1 MTPQRSAVLSL
12 FTLVLF
18 FGALLP
24 TVIPKPVEAQIT
36 IQDTPTSFIASGVT
50 SYDIAETKLFWHTGV
65 SICPPSL
72 VAGDD
77 LVQPAALESE
87 MLKRIAVTG
96 GEIRDLYSKERACSQ
111 NEIFSD
117 IVADTNYLYWIGLN
131 GLMRLSTSANVGDQP
146 QLFSAALKGY
156 SQIALS
162 NDAIYGLQRNQSA
175 GSTTIRKIAKADAA
189 NSLFVTHNVL
199 GSDLKVQGNFVYYRL
214 DNGTLR
220 RIDANKVSKDIATG
234 IKAYYPEGLR
244 LPLCLVGQP
253 CTGTNYVFYSK
264 GNKIFRYNNSNE
276 STSAALYTSSNAQA
290 TILEIVTSY
299 LYVSFI
305 EEHTQPCSGD
315 PCFISSTNYVNR
327 INYAGGGFATLY
339 NTQSAFWTQVRS
351 LKNTATHLFWQENG
365 GLKRLPINAS
375 ALPNINM
382 KVTGIEVTQ
391 GIQSIDNSVL
401 LIKGKRTF
409 VRVHVKSDGAAV
421 NNVTLRLSS
430 PSKAQV
436 LLPVNSIG
444 TKLTVRSAPDRN
456 QIDHSFLFE
465 LPWSWINQ
473 NNLSLEANLNPFL
486 NQLEP
491 NYADNKL
498 SKSVTF
504 VNSPKLSVEFF
515 RLNYAKNGTY
525 YQPRYVEDV
534 LMTYSWMQRVYP
546 IGGPIGENFKPR
558 LWKVEGDKWLADLVD
573 RSHKDCAELYPD
585 ATKRNLCASKVTNG
599 WLKYYRD
606 KTKSGDLN
614 VGLKTDAFYYG
625 MISDGLAFPRGQA
638 NYSKTSVGPTGDPSS
653 RFAWDTDDS
662 YADWYAGHE
671 IGHSLGRAHP
681 RAGSGGCGHSNS
693 DANYPYGSTSGSRA
707 PIGPDDGS
715 VQGFDVGAP
724 AHSIPRRVL
733 PSASWND
740 LMSYCNNQW
749 ISDYTYKAMYTNM
762 LANPSLLADVDIS
775 VVGDLLS
782 LSGVIDEASD
792 SAGFAFVVRLGEA
805 SSLPPLVAGPYAIR
819 LLDGS
824 NAQLASYAFTPEAS
838 HIDEQLLD
846 FDQIVTFKPGT
857 RTIQIVRLSDNKVLG
872 TYSVSANAPVVSNV
886 ALEGAPNPVS
896 GVVTLK
902 WQASDADGDELS
914 FTIEYSRDGGSNF
927 TPVKLGVTGTSTTI
941 DTAALAGS
949 PSARFRVVASDG
961 VNVGSADSANF
972 VMANKAPE
980 VVILQPGDN
989 SKVHYGQ
996 LVNFD
1001 AMALDLQDGTVDP
1014 TNFVWKLGPTVLGN
1028 GAQISVD
1035 SLPVGSNLVTVEATN
1050 SLGQKGS
1057 ATVTVIVDDDMDDP
1071 GVVIAATPDQVA
1083 WNVAV
1088 GATAEQSAVISI
1100 SNLGSGS
1107 MKWTAS
1113 SDQTW
1118 LTVSETSGTVNNGD
1132 AKSLTL
1138 KASPSGL
1145 AADTSHVAHLTL
1157 TVPATDDA
1165 PAQSIKVL
1173 VVLTIGDVR
1182 QGNSNGGGSFT
1193 IFLPTVMNP

>member
-1 MTPQRSAVLSL
+1 MSPQRSVVLSL

-18 FGALLP
+18 LGALLP
-24 TVIPKPVEAQIT
+24 SVIPKPVAAQIT
-36 IQDTPTSFIASGVT
+36 IQDTPTPFIPSGVA
-50 SYDIAETKLFWHTGV
+50 SYAIAESKLFWHTGV
-65 SICPPSL
+65 SICPPGL
-72 VAGDD
+72 VMGDEFT
-77 LVQPAALESE
+77 LPNALESE
-87 MLKRIAVTG
+87 TIKRIAVTG
-96 GEIRDLYSKERACSQ
+96 GETRTLYSKERACSQ

-117 IVADTNYLYWIGLN
+117 VLADKNYIYWIGTN
-131 GLMRLSTSANVGDQP
+131 GLMRLSTSANLGDQP

-162 NDAIYGLQRNQSA
+162 HDAIYGLQSIQSA
-175 GSTTIRKIAKADAA
+175 GTTTIRKIAKADAA
-189 NSLFVTHNVL
+189 NSLFTTQNGL

-214 DNGTLR
+214 ANGTLR
-220 RIDANKVSKDIATG
+220 RIDANKVVKDIATG
-234 IKAYYPEGLR
+234 ITAYYPEGVR

-253 CTGTNYVFYSK
+253 CTSTNYVFYSK

-276 STSAALYTSSNAQA
+276 STSAVLYTSSNAQA
-290 TILEIVTSY
+290 SILEIVTSY
-299 LYVSFI
+299 LNVSFI
-305 EEHTQPCSGD
+305 EEHPQPCSGD
-315 PCFISSTNYVNR
+315 PCFISRTNYVNR
-327 INYAGGGFATLY
+327 IAHTGGSLATLY
-339 NTQSAFWTQVRS
+339 YTESSLFTQLRN
-351 LKNTATHLFWQENG
+351 LKNTNTHLFWQEDG

-375 ALPNINM
+375 ALPNINL

-391 GIQSIDNSVL
+391 GIQSINNSVV

-421 NNVTLRLSS
+421 NNVTMRLSAS
-430 PSKAQV
+430 SKAEV

-444 TKLTVRSAPDRN
+444 TKLTVRSAPDRD

-473 NNLSLEANLNPFL
+473 NSLTLEANLNPFL
-486 NQLEP
+486 HQLEP

-498 SKSVTF
+498 SKNFNF
-504 VNSPKLSVEFF
+504 VASPKLSVEFF

-534 LMTYSWMQRVYP
+534 LQTYSWLQRVYP

-573 RSHKDCAELYPD
+573 RTHEDCAELYPN
-585 ATKRNLCASKVTNG
+585 AAKRNLCASKVTNG

-614 VGLKTDAFYYG
+614 VGLKPDAFYYG

-653 RFAWDTDDS
+653 RFGWDTDES

-693 DANYPYGSTSGSRA
+693 DANYPYGTAAGSRA
-707 PIGPDDGS
+707 PIGPSDGS

-749 ISDYTYKAMYTNM
+749 ISDYTYKAMYDNM
-762 LANPSLLADVDIS
+762 KANPSLLADVDIS

-782 LSGVIDEASD
+782 LSGVIDESSQ
-792 SAGFAFVVRLGEA
+792 SAGFAFVARLGEA
-805 SSLPPLVAGPYAIR
+805 SSVPPLVAGPYAIR
-819 LLDGS
+819 LLDAG
-824 NAQLASYAFTPEAS
+824 NAELASYPFTPEES
-838 HIDEQLLD
+838 HIDESLFD

-857 RTIQIVRLSDNKVLG
+857 RSIQIVRLSDSKVFG
-872 TYSVSANAPVVSNV
+872 THLVSANAPVVSNV

-914 FTIEYSRDGGSNF
+914 FSVEYSRDGGSSF
-927 TPVKLGVTGTSTTI
+927 TPVKLGLTGTSTTI
-941 DTAALAGS
+941 DTASLAGS
-949 PSARFRVVASDG
+949 ASARFRVVASDG

-980 VVILQPGDN
+980 VAIVQPGN
-989 SKVHYGQ
+989 NTKVHYGQ

-1001 AMALDLQDGTVDP
+1001 AMALDVQDGTVDP
-1014 TNFVWKLGPTVLGN
+1014 TKFVWKLGATVLGN

-1035 SLPVGSNLVTVEATN
+1035 NLPIGSNLVTVEATN

-1071 GVVIAATPDQVA
+1071 GVVIAATPDQIA

-1088 GATAEQSAVISI
+1088 GETAEQSASISV
-1100 SNLGSGS
+1100 SNLGNGA
-1107 MKWTAS
+1107 MDWTAS
-1113 SDQTW
+1113 SDQAW
-1118 LTVSETSGTVNNGD
+1118 LTVSESSGTINNGD

-1138 KASPSGL
+1138 KAKPNGL
-1145 AADTSHVAHLTL
+1145 AADTSHIAYLTL
-1157 TVPATDDA
+1157 TVPASGET

-1173 VVLTIGDVR
+1173 VVLSVGDVR
-1182 QGNSNGGGSFT
+1182 QNSSDATGSFT